1 MREFSTTKPSLQQ
14 ILKEIGGVGGG
25 ETHDKRPIKKTP
37 NSKGNGNEKSQIN
50 NLSLHLKYTYQQ
62 LT

>member
-1 MREFSTTKPSLQQ
+1 MSEFSTTKPALQQ
-14 ILKEIGGVGGG
+14 ILKEIGDIGGG
-25 ETHDKRPIKKTP
+25 ETHDKRPIRKTP
-37 NSKGNGNEKSQIN
+37 NSKGNANEISQIN